1 LTCLSALAFFLIHTY
16 INKGFP
22 HSTPYLAASVISSAT
37 FLDVIH
43 PFNPLPNMTI
53 FEHLKKLQLKKLHM
67 SPHPIRPPSPTPQ
80 STPHSLKVSRD
91 FVPTPASIALLRK
104 NDGIPPFT
112 SFTSHKPRISE
123 EVYLDSSC
131 QGLVTNGILVRLS
144 NGVPEALVRDV
155 NNRFLEY
162 DYRGDEEVEKVVASA
177 VPGKH
182 LRLQDLLP
190 TVVWYV
196 HGGVAMPVAIAV
208 TNTMSKKEKP
218 QAQAPRSRIYFCCWQ

>member
-1 LTCLSALAFFLIHTY
+1 
-16 INKGFP
+16 
-22 HSTPYLAASVISSAT
+22 
-37 FLDVIH
+37 
-43 PFNPLPNMTI
+43 MTI
-53 FEHLKKLQLKKLHM
+53 FEHLTKLQLK
-67 SPHPIRPPSPTPQ
+67 SPHPFRRPSPTPQ
-80 STPHSLKVSRD
+80 TSPLALKVSRD

-131 QGLVTNGILVRLS
+131 HGLVTNGIVARLS
-144 NGVPEALVRDV
+144 NGVPEALIRDNV

-162 DYRGDEEVEKVVASA
+162 DYRGDDKVEKVVASA

-190 TVVWYV
+190 TVWAGQLREEWQVDGFKV
-196 HGGVAMPVAIAV
+196 VLGSMIFGPL
-208 TNTMSKKEKP
+208 MSDPKTH
-218 QAQAPRSRIYFCCWQ
+218 AQETVVGEV

>member
-1 LTCLSALAFFLIHTY
+1 MRAACRTLLSMSVSSCLLSQTY

-22 HSTPYLAASVISSAT
+22 HPIPYPAASIISSAT
-37 FLDVIH
+37 FLDLIH
-43 PFNPLPNMTI
+43 PFKPLPNMTI
-53 FEHLKKLQLKKLHM
+53 FEHLKKLQLEKLHM
-67 SPHPIRPPSPTPQ
+67 SPHPFRRPSPIPQ
-80 STPHSLKVSRD
+80 ISLLSLKVSRD
-91 FVPTPASIALLRK
+91 FAPTPASIALLHK
-104 NDGIPPFT
+104 NEGIPPFT

-131 QGLVTNGILVRLS
+131 HGLVTDGIMVRLS

-190 TVVWYV
+190 TVW
-196 HGGVAMPVAIAV
+196 ALA
-208 TNTMSKKEKP
+208 
-218 QAQAPRSRIYFCCWQ
+218 